1 MASYL
6 SLPIIN
12 AALDFPSWGASR
24 WLMRRLER
32 DAERGAW
39 PAIIFHAA
47 LDLALAVFF
56 LATLTAI
63 FANALQGVGILSGP
77 NWRLESFFLDAETD
91 PWGDG
96 FFLTAMLLSTLVPT
110 IIHLAA
116 AVGALMVVPPPL
128 RRLPLR
134 YLESTDPSTLERWMM
149 AGYLTA
155 WIFLAVG
162 IASAA
167 LYGIVYGLSY
177 HGHTMWTLVFDL
189 AGFLVIA
196 GN

>member
-1 MASYL
+1 
-6 SLPIIN
+6 
-12 AALDFPSWGASR
+12 
-24 WLMRRLER
+24 MRRLER

-56 LATLTAI
+56 LAALTAI
-63 FANALQGVGILSGP
+63 CANYLQNLELIPASD
-77 NWRLESFFLDAETD
+77 WRAIAFFRYAETD
-91 PWGDG
+91 PWGAG
-96 FFLTAMLLSTLVPT
+96 FWLTAILLSTLVPT
-110 IIHLAA
+110 VIHLAA

-134 YLESTDPSTLERWMM
+134 YLDDVNPSTLERWMM

-155 WIFLAVG
+155 WIFIAVG
-162 IASAA
+162 AA
-167 LYGIVYGLSY
+167 GATLYGIVYGLSY
-177 HGHTMWTLVFDL
+177 HGHTLWTLVFDL
-189 AGFLVIA
+189 AGFLVFA